1 MPAERTPT
9 KSVKAPHSSF
19 QPKTPTRVNPRRKA
33 SDKARV
39 AATASECVL
48 ADAQHADIDN
58 TDDKSHDTTYAEM
71 RANYHRVDAQ
81 RREVSEKLAVQAM
94 IVEEMATQLAS
105 AKEELVILQGEKDDE
120 VRVRITYLEPP
131 PRLNFSK
138 ANAVQRAQISQLLSD
153 LDDVQLERN
162 TRTQERNDLAANARR
177 LQPIITAVTQFARCG
192 ICLCNLSR
200 PIG

>member
-1 MPAERTPT
+1 MPVERTPT
-9 KSVKAPHSSF
+9 KSVKALHNSF
-19 QPKTPTRVNPRRKA
+19 QPRTPTPVNPRQKA

-39 AATASECVL
+39 AAAASECVL
-48 ADAQHADIDN
+48 ADAQHADIDD
-58 TDDKSHDTTYAEM
+58 TDDESHDTTYAEM

-120 VRVRITYLEPP
+120 VRVRIAYLEPP

-153 LDDVQLERN
+153 LDDVQLERD
-162 TRTQERNDLAANARR
+162 TRTQERNDLAANAQR
-177 LQPIITAVTQFARCG
+177 LQPVCFL
-192 ICLCNLSR
+192 LCATLRS
-200 PIG
+200 G